1 MEYVAHMEHMAWS
14 IDTSLYRIDTSLYR
28 IDTSL
33 YRIDTSL
40 YQGEHMACIERGV
53 NELEGRVVLQARVL
67 TSRGATRAYT
77 HVSL

>member
-1 MEYVAHMEHMAWS
+1 MEYVAHVEHMAWS
-14 IDTSLYRIDTSLYR
+14 